1 MAKVISI
8 TSGKGGVGKSTLC
21 VGLGMA
27 YALSGKSVLLIEFDV
42 GLRGMDL
49 MLGISDKIVYDL
61 GDLLEGRC
69 NINKSIV
76 ESPWNPNLNV
86 IVAPISMDSPMA
98 MDDVSLLIGGLRNH
112 FDIIILD
119 TPAGIGVSMKIAK
132 LSDMALVVV
141 TPDSVCIRDGGKV
154 VEALRKANINN
165 YRLVINRVNQKLIK
179 KRIVTDL
186 DEVIDGVKAQLV
198 GVLPEDTTM
207 QLCISKG
214 LRLSEKSKTVKICK
228 AIASRIEGEY
238 IPLLIKQEEQKL

>member
-238 IPLLIKQEEQKL
+238 IPLLIK